1 MLWELTWIHI
11 SLFSQTFGLE
21 KLSATSCQDNPLFSI
36 FKTFNVGNWWS
47 PFSRWSIRPN
57 TNLWISLYNT
67 SVRTVS
73 NFTSLQSM
81 MWSLVRKLWGNLP
94 DIKSPDTKNQAHKHL
109 LSWTDVSLSG
119 HRLAFLSKSAS
130 AASPVLSCVIH
141 WDGNNWSRPRGSS
154 LHNGKFYWRKT
165 R

>member
-94 DIKSPDTKNQAHKHL
+94 NIESPDTKKQKIKLPNTFSLERTCPVNACL
-109 LSWTDVSLSG
+109 LYRSRDCERCKTVT
-119 HRLAFLSKSAS
+119 
-130 AASPVLSCVIH
+130 VI
-141 WDGNNWSRPRGSS
+141 G
-154 LHNGKFYWRKT
+154 LEYL
-165 R
+165 

>member
-94 DIKSPDTKNQAHKHL
+94 NIESPDTKKQKIKITNISLEWTCPVNACL
-109 LSWTDVSLSG
+109 LY
-119 HRLAFLSKSAS
+119 R
-130 AASPVLSCVIH
+130 
-141 WDGNNWSRPRGSS
+141 SRDCER
-154 LHNGKFYWRKT
+154 RKT
-165 R
+165 VTVIGLEYL